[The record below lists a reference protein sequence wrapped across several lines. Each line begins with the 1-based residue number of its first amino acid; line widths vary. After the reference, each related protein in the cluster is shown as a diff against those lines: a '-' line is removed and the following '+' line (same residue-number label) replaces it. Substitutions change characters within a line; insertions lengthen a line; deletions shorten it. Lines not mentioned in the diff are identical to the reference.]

1 MTQNIPTQP
10 QYGSA
15 GSRQNQSYP
24 PYQEPLA
31 RSGMAVAGL
40 VLGVV
45 ALATSFLPIVNNLS
59 FIIALVGLV
68 LAIVG
73 TVATVR
79 GKKRGK
85 GMAIASVVLN
95 ALALIIV
102 LATQSMYSAAIDEAI
117 VSSEEVAVEAPAA
130 SLEAEP
136 AGDAPEEEEYIIEN
150 VEMTAD
156 EFSTTISGTLTN
168 ATDKQVGYIQLS
180 YTLYDADGAQIG
192 TAFANTSNLDAGGVW
207 KFEAVGLEGNVADYK
222 LADVTGF

>member
-1 MTQNIPTQP
+1 MTQNIPAQP
-10 QYGSA
+10 QWENTGSQ
-15 GSRQNQSYP
+15 QNQSYP
-24 PYQEPLA
+24 PYQEPLT
-31 RSGMAVAGL
+31 RSAMAVAGL
-40 VLGVV
+40 VLGII

-59 FIIALVGLV
+59 FILALVGFV

-95 ALALIIV
+95 VLALVIV
-102 LATQSMYSAAIDEAI
+102 LATQSMYGAAIDEAI
-117 VSSEEVAVEAPAA
+117 VSSDEVTVEDSAA
-130 SLEAEP
+130 SAETES
-136 AGDAPEEEEYIIEN
+136 AGGASDEEKYVIEG
-150 VEMTAD
+150 VEITTD

-168 ATDKQVGYIQLS
+168 TTDKEVGYIQLS

-192 TAFANTSNLDAGGVW
+192 TAFANTNHLDAGGVW
-207 KFEAVGLEGNVADYK
+207 RFEAIGLEENVADYK

>member
-15 GSRQNQSYP
+15 GPQQNQFYP

-95 ALALIIV
+95 ALALVIV

-136 AGDAPEEEEYIIEN
+136 AGDAPEEEYVIEN

-207 KFEAVGLEGNVADYK
+207 KFEAVALESDVADYK

>member
-15 GSRQNQSYP
+15 GPRQNQSYP

-95 ALALIIV
+95 ALALVIV

-130 SLEAEP
+130 SLEEEP

-207 KFEAVGLEGNVADYK
+207 KFEAVALESDVADYK

>member
-15 GSRQNQSYP
+15 GPQQNQFYP

-95 ALALIIV
+95 ALALVIV
-102 LATQSMYSAAIDEAI
+102 LATQSMYSSAIDEAI

-136 AGDAPEEEEYIIEN
+136 AGDAPEEEEYVIEN

-207 KFEAVGLEGNVADYK
+207 KFEAVALESDVADYK